1 MKKFLKIL
9 FILIGIVFLIF
20 VVLIGIGLFVDFE
33 YDDHIENGRYTYIPE
48 EENKDNEYVAFTM
61 SDYDKNDSEL
71 TYYDSI
77 EKAILHSALKAE
89 NEELSVPDDFL
100 NHVDETFHIWNGEQ
114 YDTIF
119 YRAGTN
125 DDPVQGFVFARLKKQ
140 IQNGNTR

>member
-33 YDDHIENGRYTYIPE
+33 YDVHIENGRYTYIPE

-71 TYYDSI
+71 TI
-77 EKAILHSALKAE
+77 TTL
-89 NEELSVPDDFL
+89 
-100 NHVDETFHIWNGEQ
+100 
-114 YDTIF
+114 
-119 YRAGTN
+119 
-125 DDPVQGFVFARLKKQ
+125 LKKLFD
-140 IQNGNTR
+140 ILL

>member
-1 MKKFLKIL
+1 M
-9 FILIGIVFLIF
+9 
-20 VVLIGIGLFVDFE
+20 
-33 YDDHIENGRYTYIPE
+33 
-48 EENKDNEYVAFTM
+48 M

-77 EKAILHSALKAE
+77 EKAILHSALKEE

-119 YRAGTN
+119 IGREQTMIRCRDSYSHA
-125 DDPVQGFVFARLKKQ
+125 
-140 IQNGNTR
+140 